1 MTFEDAVT
9 LVFGGLTARGFL
21 QAGRRRPGAA
31 VLVNGASGAV
41 GTAAV
46 QLAEHAGAH
55 VTGVCSAA
63 NRAAGRPPSAPTG

>member
-1 MTFEDAVT
+1 MTFEEAVT
-9 LVFGGLTARGFL
+9 LVFGGITARGFL
-21 QAGRRRPGAA
+21 NQVALEPGVT

-46 QLAEHAGAH
+46 QLAKHAGAQ

-63 NRAAGRPPSAPTG
+63 NSGLVTSWAPTG